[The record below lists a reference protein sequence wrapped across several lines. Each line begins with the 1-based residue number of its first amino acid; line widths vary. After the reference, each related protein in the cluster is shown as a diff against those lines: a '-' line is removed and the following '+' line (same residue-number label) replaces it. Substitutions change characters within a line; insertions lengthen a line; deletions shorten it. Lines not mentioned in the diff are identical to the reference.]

1 MDLIAYLP
9 ALRPFLDDPQVT
21 EVYVNPD
28 GSVWTDRHG
37 SGRVSA
43 ALVLPFG
50 ALRAFLNAVA
60 SRAGSL
66 LNEDRPEL
74 AAQLP
79 VEAPFWGARLQAYIP
94 PLSEAPAMIL
104 RKHSR
109 HHFSLEDLLT
119 HGTVTPPQADRLR
132 QALGRRENLLIAGG
146 TSSGKT
152 TLLDALLSELPAAE
166 RVVVIEDTRELKA
179 GTADWLS
186 LLTSPSHS
194 TLQLLAAALRSHPDR
209 IVLGE
214 LRDAAAY
221 AFLEA
226 LSTGHPGGATTLHAN
241 SAAAALSRLARLA
254 ALAMASETGITYDA
268 VVALVRET
276 VDLVVVTASTPSG
289 RRVLDL
295 LEVAHPA
302 SFALTSLRREVEA

>member
-1 MDLIAYLP
+1 MSLIAYLP
-9 ALRPFLDDPQVT
+9 QLQPFLDDPQVT

-28 GSVWTDRHG
+28 GAVFTDRQG
-37 SGRVSA
+37 SGRTAS
-43 ALVLPFG
+43 LLWLPPG
-50 ALRAFLNAVA
+50 GLRAFLNAVA
-60 SRAGSL
+60 SGCGLL

-79 VEAPFWGARLQAYIP
+79 LGEPFWGARLQAYIS
-94 PLSEAPAMIL
+94 PLSEAPAIIL
-104 RKHSR
+104 HKHSR
-109 HHFSLEDLLT
+109 SHYSLADLVG
-119 HGTVTPPQADRLR
+119 HGTLTPGEADRLR
-132 QALGRRENLLIAGG
+132 LALARRENLLIAGG

-152 TLLDALLSELPAAE
+152 TLLDALLSELPSCE

-186 LLTSPSHS
+186 LSTSPTHS
-194 TLQLLAAALRSHPDR
+194 TLSLLAAALRSHPDR

-214 LRDAAAY
+214 LRDGAAY

-241 SAAAALSRLARLA
+241 TAAAALSRLARLA
-254 ALAMASETGITYDA
+254 ALALASETGITYDA

-276 VDLVVVTASTPSG
+276 VDLVVVMASTPRG

-295 LEVAHPA
+295 CEVGHPA
-302 SFALTSLRREVEA
+302 SFALTSLGREAA

>member
-9 ALRPFLDDPQVT
+9 ELRGFLDDLEVT

-37 SGRVSA
+37 SGRTA
-43 ALVLPFG
+43 TALALPCG

-60 SRAGSL
+60 SRSGLL
-66 LNEDRPEL
+66 LNEDKPEL

-79 VEAPFWGARLQAYIP
+79 LAEPFWGARLQAYIP

-109 HHFSLEDLLT
+109 HHFTLEDLLA
-119 HGTVTPPQADRLR
+119 HGTLTPPQAERLR
-132 QALGRRENLLIAGG
+132 LALEGRENLLIAGG

-166 RVVVIEDTRELKA
+166 RVVVIEDTRELKP
-179 GTADWLS
+179 GTGDWLS
-186 LLTSPSHS
+186 LTTSPTHS
-194 TLQLLAAALRSHPDR
+194 TLSLLAAALRSHPDR

-214 LRDAAAY
+214 LRDGAAY

-241 SAAAALSRLARLA
+241 TAASALSRLARLA
-254 ALAMASETGITYDA
+254 ALAMAGETGITYDA
-268 VVALVRET
+268 VLALVQEA
-276 VDLVVVTASTPSG
+276 VDLVVVTASTPKG

-295 LEVAHPA
+295 FEVAHRT
-302 SFALTSLRREVEA
+302 SFALTSLARETA